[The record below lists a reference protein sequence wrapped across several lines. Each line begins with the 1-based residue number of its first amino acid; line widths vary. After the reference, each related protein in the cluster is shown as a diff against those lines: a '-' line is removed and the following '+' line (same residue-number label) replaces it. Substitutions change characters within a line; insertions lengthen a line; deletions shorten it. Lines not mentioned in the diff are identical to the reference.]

1 MITLAR
7 SKRSLSSDEAKLM
20 SKEMETLFE
29 TKYRDNLDFMR
40 MLEMLLIQRI
50 AEQTCNFNE
59 DTPVYMMSTKVDI
72 PLVGTL
78 KVIPSVF
85 HAVHGTTKQPSYHFE
100 FEFEPSSSFKTDLI
114 KAYTTKESDI
124 SYYFSDL
131 YGKELKDLYNKMR
144 GGE

>member
-100 FEFEPSSSFKTDLI
+100 FEPLQLSSNFCTPAMICS
-114 KAYTTKESDI
+114 ANA
-124 SYYFSDL
+124 
-131 YGKELKDLYNKMR
+131 LKLACAC
-144 GGE
+144 